1 MVGVKDELFDILVV
15 DLLDFSVS
23 YLIRDKK
30 SNVEWRFIIVYG
42 SAYDEQKLEFINELH
57 NSLDTWPGPT
67 LIGGDFNLVRSS
79 DEKNTGSINS
89 YWVNLFNDWINKYAL
104 LN

>member
-42 SAYDEQKLEFINELH
+42 SAYDE
-57 NSLDTWPGPT
+57 
-67 LIGGDFNLVRSS
+67 
-79 DEKNTGSINS
+79 
-89 YWVNLFNDWINKYAL
+89 
-104 LN
+104 